1 MQSCQCVAACWR
13 GPLLI
18 GSDDVTAVDAAA
30 ADAMTMMMMT
40 TTAAAVNIESSG
52 CCCVS
57 DFVAVV
63 ALSNCL
69 LTRMAMALGQRT
81 NFYA

>member
-1 MQSCQCVAACWR
+1 MTAVNAA
-13 GPLLI
+13 
-18 GSDDVTAVDAAA
+18 DVTIVV
-30 ADAMTMMMMT
+30 
-40 TTAAAVNIESSG
+40 VNIVNSG
-52 CCCVS
+52 CCCLF